1 MYNIKFYMKKNL
13 LYYKFTFLFFLGF
26 VFSFA
31 QNLPYTE
38 DFEHA
43 INDSYSFTSNGK
55 LFKIES
61 SPSADYPQGTFRV
74 QGKYPGTGWNGT
86 SIDNKYIDNDG
97 VAGFGVNPSFKLKS
111 QGFNFTSQ
119 NFYLFLADYNLQ
131 QFPFIMPAPIIING
145 KENGKIIFTTL

>member
-43 INDSYSFTSNGK
+43 INDSYSFTSNGNNLRNIK
-55 LFKIES
+55 
-61 SPSADYPQGTFRV
+61 
-74 QGKYPGTGWNGT
+74 
-86 SIDNKYIDNDG
+86 
-97 VAGFGVNPSFKLKS
+97 SFCFDIK
-111 QGFNFTSQ
+111 
-119 NFYLFLADYNLQ
+119 
-131 QFPFIMPAPIIING
+131 
-145 KENGKIIFTTL
+145 